1 MLSCTDAA
9 PLIAV
14 RADGSLLDE
23 AAGARLDEHL
33 AGCDGCRRALSDQQS
48 VAAMLRARPLDPVSP
63 QFAARLA
70 ERLDGRPGVLDL
82 ADWRVWTVRLAPVA
96 AVLLLAASLLAGGAP
111 APLSLEEWAV
121 SNAGSSSAASLLWD
135 SEVTTDVV
143 LETMVT
149 GAGEASGGPG
159 DVR

>member
-1 MLSCTDAA
+1 
-9 PLIAV
+9 
-14 RADGSLLDE
+14 
-23 AAGARLDEHL
+23 
-33 AGCDGCRRALSDQQS
+33 
-48 VAAMLRARPLDPVSP
+48 
-63 QFAARLA
+63 
-70 ERLDGRPGVLDL
+70 
-82 ADWRVWTVRLAPVA
+82 LAPVA